1 MPNSN
6 GELER
11 QSDYRNYAG
20 DRERS
25 THERSDSYSST
36 RRDGRTEREPREP
49 RTPRIQT
56 PTQDRVR
63 RVVPA
68 LAPAETRRESD
79 IKPAAKR
86 TKTKTKKK
94 DKFYLDLDDHIEAAP
109 SIGPKTAER
118 FEKISVKTIEQF
130 LNQTAA
136 SMAGKLNYKRITEDV
151 IRSWQH
157 QARLV
162 CRIPNLRGHDAQILV
177 ACNMLEPEE
186 IAAMRPEALFESVGP
201 FSETKE
207 GLKII
212 RSGKKPDLAEI
223 SDWIAWAQK
232 NRSLQAA

>member
-1 MPNSN
+1 M
-6 GELER
+6 
-11 QSDYRNYAG
+11 
-20 DRERS
+20 
-25 THERSDSYSST
+25 
-36 RRDGRTEREPREP
+36 
-49 RTPRIQT
+49 
-56 PTQDRVR
+56 
-63 RVVPA
+63 
-68 LAPAETRRESD
+68 
-79 IKPAAKR
+79 
-86 TKTKTKKK
+86 
-94 DKFYLDLDDHIEAAP
+94 DLDDHIEAAP

-136 SMAGKLNYKRITEDV
+136 SMATKLNYKRITEDV
-151 IRSWQH
+151 IRSWQQ

-177 ACNMLEPEE
+177 ACNMFEPEE
-186 IAAMRPEALFESVGP
+186 IAAMRPQALFDFVGP

>member
-1 MPNSN
+1 M
-6 GELER
+6 
-11 QSDYRNYAG
+11 
-20 DRERS
+20 
-25 THERSDSYSST
+25 T
-36 RRDGRTEREPREP
+36 
-49 RTPRIQT
+49 
-56 PTQDRVR
+56 
-63 RVVPA
+63 
-68 LAPAETRRESD
+68 PAETRKETD
-79 IKPAAKR
+79 VKPAAKR
-86 TKTKTKKK
+86 TSTKSKKK

-118 FEKISVKTIEQF
+118 FEKIGVKTIEQF

-136 SMAGKLNYKRITEDV
+136 SMAAKLNYKRITEAV
-151 IRSWQH
+151 IRNWQQ

-177 ACNMLEPEE
+177 ACNMIEPEE
-186 IAAMRPEALFESVGP
+186 IAAMRPQALYDFVGP

-212 RSGKKPDLAEI
+212 RSGKKPDLAEV